1 MNLTIRKGEKRLNDK
16 DTESKNVFVYGTL
29 QHGESRNNVL
39 ENLEYE
45 KATLPKHRKV
55 SPPTLG
61 FPFIIFDE
69 DCEVKGEVY
78 YNIDSELLKTLDSI
92 EGEGSL
98 YHRIVV
104 EVLTHM
110 GEKVKAYTYYPSDIL
125 VNKYL

>member
-1 MNLTIRKGEKRLNDK
+1 MNK
-16 DTESKNVFVYGTL
+16 DVGMKNIFVYGTL
-29 QHGESRNNVL
+29 QHGQSRNYVI

-55 SPPTLG
+55 SPPSLE

-78 YNIDSELLKTLDSI
+78 YNIDSELIETLDLI

-98 YHRIVV
+98 YHRITV
-104 EVLTHM
+104 EVLTIK
-110 GEKVKAYTYYPSDIL
+110 GEKVQAYTYYPSDIL

>member
-1 MNLTIRKGEKRLNDK
+1 VKKRLNDK
-16 DTESKNVFVYGTL
+16 DVESKNVFVYGTL
-29 QHGESRNNVL
+29 QHGESRNYVL

-55 SPPTLG
+55 SPPNLG

-69 DCEVKGEVY
+69 DCEVKGEIY
-78 YNIDSELLKTLDSI
+78 YNIDTELLKTLDLI
-92 EGEGSL
+92 EDEGSL

-104 EVLTHM
+104 EVLTIN
-110 GEKVKAYTYYPSDIL
+110 GEKVQAYTYYPSDIF